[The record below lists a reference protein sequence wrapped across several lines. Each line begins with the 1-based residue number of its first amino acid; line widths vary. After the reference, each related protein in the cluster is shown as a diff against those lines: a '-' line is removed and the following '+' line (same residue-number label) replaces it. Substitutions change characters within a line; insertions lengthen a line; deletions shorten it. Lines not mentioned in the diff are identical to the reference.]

1 MAKTKYKR
9 FYELMTE
16 QNAQMLDEFQVIH
29 DGFVADA
36 DKWETQF
43 HAVGRD
49 VLDVMRDW
57 ERRLC
62 SGMERGKNALYSQ
75 GVSEKFWTEIKKRF
89 SHIELVGL
97 KKNSK

>member
-16 QNAQMLDEFQVIH
+16 QNTKLFDEFQAIH
-29 DGFVADA
+29 DGFVEDQQ
-36 DKWETQF
+36 KWENQF
-43 HAVGRD
+43 HTFGRD

-62 SGMERGKNALYSQ
+62 SGMERGANGVYSQ
-75 GVSEKFWTEIKKRF
+75 RVSEKFWEEIKKRF

-97 KKNSK
+97 KTSK